1 MASIVKRGHQTG
13 ARFQEIINFV
23 NEQYE
28 RAGVACITRKA
39 VPGKY
44 VRGKQNPNTSLS
56 VSTRI
61 SATDFRKL
69 SQHHFSQKFI
79 PESKAE
85 PDYGGVIAPHGQGI
99 FYDAKSTTRQSLD
112 FDNFRGED
120 VRPWLFAIVRNAAY
134 RALGDRQRSANVVS
148 LDEVFT
154 RAAEEDG
161 PGRRPEPPT
170 DEPSAEDR
178 LIQSAE
184 RELVLSALAE
194 LPAAFREVVI
204 LRELEGFDYRAIAEI
219 TGSVVGTVM
228 SRLARGRVALRKAL
242 MRRIEEDKSNVV

>member
-112 FDNFRGED
+112 FDNLHIHQIEF
-120 VRPWLFAIVRNAAY
+120 
-134 RALGDRQRSANVVS
+134 
-148 LDEVFT
+148 
-154 RAAEEDG
+154 
-161 PGRRPEPPT
+161 
-170 DEPSAEDR
+170 
-178 LIQSAE
+178 
-184 RELVLSALAE
+184 
-194 LPAAFREVVI
+194 
-204 LRELEGFDYRAIAEI
+204 LE
-219 TGSVVGTVM
+219 
-228 SRLARGRVALRKAL
+228 RVAKAGAVAGFLVEFSSHHSVYFLPIQALTLWKRHSTRKSIPYNVFEQHLTPAPKSPSLPLDYLQSIKLDGKWDAL
-242 MRRIEEDKSNVV
+242 INHISKL

>member
-1 MASIVKRGHQTG
+1 MG
-13 ARFQEIINFV
+13 
-23 NEQYE
+23 
-28 RAGVACITRKA
+28 
-39 VPGKY
+39 
-44 VRGKQNPNTSLS
+44 SLS
-56 VSTRI
+56 RFEQLALPHMEAAFNLAFWLVRSR
-61 SATDFRKL
+61 SDAEDVVQEAYLRAFR
-69 SQHHFSQKFI
+69 
-79 PESKAE
+79 A
-85 PDYGGVIAPHGQGI
+85 
-99 FYDAKSTTRQSLD
+99 